1 MGVVCRAMP
10 DLIRRMGGVPAG
22 ADKRRAGATG
32 AGLSQE
38 SRLCL
43 SNGFPEEF
51 VQVDSSNLVNE
62 SCDRHRL

>member
-1 MGVVCRAMP
+1 MR
-10 DLIRRMGGVPAG
+10 DLIRRMGGGGVCVPAG

-38 SRLCL
+38 SGLCL